1 MTGLDDPDLVLRFWK
16 PYDCLTAFTDRDG
29 RQTLADHIDVPNVYP
44 AGRLDRD
51 SEGLL
56 LLRVTRRSAALT
68 DATIGHPR
76 TYLVH
81 VEGIPSDDALHH
93 LATGVDLKDGRTFSH
108 RGVPRYRTGAP
119 APTSTDPHSQ
129 VGS

>member
-29 RQTLADHIDVPNVYP
+29 RQTLADHIDVPNVHP

-56 LLRVTRRSAALT
+56 LLLSL
-68 DATIGHPR
+68 IH
-76 TYLVH
+76 
-81 VEGIPSDDALHH
+81 I
-93 LATGVDLKDGRTFSH
+93 
-108 RGVPRYRTGAP
+108 
-119 APTSTDPHSQ
+119 
-129 VGS
+129 